1 MIELKLLL
9 TEDEAKV
16 LENAMLNYATRLDR
30 IIKEDASPAYAHEQA
45 NLHQATVKYLAAV
58 A

>member
-9 TEDEAKV
+9 TEDEARV
-16 LENAMLNYATRLDR
+16 LENAMLNYAARLER
-30 IIKEDASPAYAHEQA
+30 IQKEDASPAHAHEAQVLA
-45 NLHQATVKYLAAV
+45 YVSTKYIAAV